1 MTAKV
6 LKTDDDRPLIKDDP
20 KPIIKDPVKK
30 PLPDDKPKKKQL
42 ND

>member
-20 KPIIKDPVKK
+20 KPTIKEPVKK
-30 PLPDDKPKKKQL
+30 LMTDDKPKKKQL